1 MPFFAVK
8 FSAMNSSLPYYLNI
22 ASIIAFAISGALA
35 AIQSK
40 KEMDIIAVIILGV
53 VTAVGG
59 GTARDVIL
67 NFEVFWVKDPTMLLA
82 AVTASIITFFFRS
95 GLKKSFSLLL
105 YLDAAAN
112 SLLLM
117 SVMKKVFAAGFS
129 WEVAVTA
136 GVLTAIGGGLIRDVL
151 TGRENLLFS
160 RELYATP
167 ILIGALIYVLLMQ
180 FIPDSSTLQLSI
192 VIFIFLFR
200 AAAIRFD
207 LSLPRWLIAS
217 E

>member
-1 MPFFAVK
+1 
-8 FSAMNSSLPYYLNI
+8 MNISSESMLPYYLNI

-67 NFEVFWVKDPTMLLA
+67 NFEVFWVKDPSMLVA
-82 AVTASIITFFFRS
+82 AVGASIITFFFRS
-95 GLKKSFSLLL
+95 GLKKSYSLLL
-105 YLDAAAN
+105 YVDAAAN
-112 SLLLM
+112 ALLLM
-117 SVMKKVFAAGFS
+117 SVMKKVFAAGFR
-129 WEVAVTA
+129 WEIAVTS

-151 TGRENLLFS
+151 TGRTNLLLS

-167 ILIGALIYVLLMQ
+167 ILVGALLYVILLQ
-180 FIPDSSTLQLSI
+180 FFPESTSLQLGI
-192 VIFIFLFR
+192 VIFVFLFR
-200 AAAIRFD
+200 VAAIRFD
-207 LSLPRWLIAS
+207 LSLPRWLIAT
-217 E
+217 EKRE

>member
-1 MPFFAVK
+1 ML
-8 FSAMNSSLPYYLNI
+8 SYYLNI
-22 ASIIAFAISGALA
+22 GAIVLFAITGALA

-40 KEMDIIAVIILGV
+40 KELDIIAVIILGV

-67 NFEVFWVKDPTMLLA
+67 NLEVFWVKDPSMLVA
-82 AVTASIITFFFRS
+82 AVAASIITFFFRS
-95 GLKKSFSLLL
+95 VIKKSLSLLL
-105 YLDAAAN
+105 YLDALGNA
-112 SLLLM
+112 LLLM

-129 WEVAVTA
+129 WEIAVTS

-151 TGRENLLFS
+151 TGRTNLLLS

-167 ILIGALIYVLLMQ
+167 ILVGALLYVLLMK
-180 FIPDSSTLQLSI
+180 FIPDSSALQLGI
-192 VIFIFLFR
+192 IIFIFLFR

-207 LSLPRWLIAS
+207 LTFPLWLVAS
-217 E
+217 EKK

>member
-1 MPFFAVK
+1 M
-8 FSAMNSSLPYYLNI
+8 LTYYLNI
-22 ASIIAFAISGALA
+22 GSIVVFAITGALA

-40 KEMDIIAVIILGV
+40 KELDIIAVIILGV

-67 NFEVFWVKDPTMLLA
+67 NLEVFWVQDPSMLVA
-82 AVTASIITFFFRS
+82 AVAASIITFFFRS
-95 GLKKSFSLLL
+95 SIKKSLSLLL
-105 YLDAAAN
+105 YLDALGN

-129 WEVAVTA
+129 WEIAVTS

-151 TGRENLLFS
+151 AGRTNLLLS

-167 ILIGALIYVLLMQ
+167 ILIGALLYVLLMQ
-180 FIPDSSTLQLSI
+180 FIPDSSVLQVSI
-192 VIFIFLFR
+192 IIFVFLFR
-200 AAAIRFD
+200 VAAIRFD
-207 LSLPRWLIAS
+207 LTFPRWLIAS
-217 E
+217 EKE

>member
-1 MPFFAVK
+1 
-8 FSAMNSSLPYYLNI
+8 MNISSESMLPYYLNI

-67 NFEVFWVKDPTMLLA
+67 KLDVFWVKDPSMLVA
-82 AVTASIITFFFRS
+82 AVGASIITFFFRS
-95 GLKKSFSLLL
+95 GLKRSFALLL
-105 YLDAAAN
+105 YVDAAAN
-112 SLLLM
+112 ALLLM
-117 SVMKKVFAAGFS
+117 SVMKKVFAAGFR
-129 WEVAVTA
+129 WEIAVTS

-151 TGRENLLFS
+151 TGRTNLLLS

-167 ILIGALIYVLLMQ
+167 ILVGALLYVFLLQ
-180 FIPDSSTLQLSI
+180 FFPESTSLQLGI
-192 VIFIFLFR
+192 VIFVFLFR
-200 AAAIRFD
+200 VAAIRFD
-207 LSLPRWLIAS
+207 LSLPRWLIAT
-217 E
+217 EKAE

>member
-1 MPFFAVK
+1 ML
-8 FSAMNSSLPYYLNI
+8 SYNLNI
-22 ASIIAFAISGALA
+22 AAIVVFAITGALA

-67 NFEVFWVKDPTMLLA
+67 NLEVFWVKDPSMLVA
-82 AVTASIITFFFRS
+82 AVAASIVTFFFRS
-95 GLKKSFSLLL
+95 VIKKSLSLLL
-105 YLDAAAN
+105 YLDALGNA
-112 SLLLM
+112 LLLM

-129 WEVAVTA
+129 WEIAVTS

-151 TGRENLLFS
+151 TGRTNLLLS

-167 ILIGALIYVLLMQ
+167 ILLGALLYVLLMQ
-180 FIPDSSTLQLSI
+180 FIPDSSALQLSI

-217 E
+217 EKK

>member
-1 MPFFAVK
+1 ML
-8 FSAMNSSLPYYLNI
+8 SYYLNI
-22 ASIIAFAISGALA
+22 AAIIVFAMSGALA

-67 NFEVFWVKDPTMLLA
+67 DLDVFWVKDPSML
-82 AVTASIITFFFRS
+82 VTAVAASIATFFFRS
-95 GLKKSFSLLL
+95 SIEKSLKLLL
-105 YLDAAAN
+105 YLDAVGN
-112 SLLLM
+112 SLLVM
-117 SVMKKVFAAGFS
+117 SVMKKVFAANFS

-151 TGRENLLFS
+151 TGRTNLLLS

-167 ILIGALIYVLLMQ
+167 ILVGALLYVLLMQ
-180 FIPDSSTLQLSI
+180 FIPDSTTLQLSI

-200 AAAIRFD
+200 VAAILFD

-217 E
+217 EKNNN

>member
-1 MPFFAVK
+1 ML
-8 FSAMNSSLPYYLNI
+8 SYYLNI
-22 ASIIAFAISGALA
+22 GAIVVFAITGALA

-40 KEMDIIAVIILGV
+40 KELDIIAVIILGV

-67 NFEVFWVKDPTMLLA
+67 NQEVFWVKDPSMLVA
-82 AVTASIITFFFRS
+82 AVVASIITFFFRS
-95 GLKKSFSLLL
+95 SIKKSLSLLL
-105 YLDAAAN
+105 YLDALGNA
-112 SLLLM
+112 LLLM

-129 WEVAVTA
+129 WEVAVTS

-151 TGRENLLFS
+151 TGRTNLLLS

-167 ILIGALIYVLLMQ
+167 ILLGALLYVLLMQ
-180 FIPDSSTLQLSI
+180 FIPDSPALQLSI

-200 AAAIRFD
+200 VAAIRFD
-207 LSLPRWLIAS
+207 LTFPLWLVAS
-217 E
+217 EKK

>member
-1 MPFFAVK
+1 ML
-8 FSAMNSSLPYYLNI
+8 SYYLNI
-22 ASIIAFAISGALA
+22 AAIIVFAITGALA

-67 NFEVFWVKDPTMLLA
+67 DFDVFWVKDPSML
-82 AVTASIITFFFRS
+82 VTAVAASIVTFFFRS
-95 GLKKSFSLLL
+95 AIKKSFTLLL
-105 YLDAAAN
+105 YLDALGNA
-112 SLLLM
+112 LLLM
-117 SVMKKVFAAGFS
+117 SVMKKVSAAGFG
-129 WEVAVTA
+129 WEIAITA

-151 TGRENLLFS
+151 TGRTNLLLS

-167 ILIGALIYVLLMQ
+167 ILVGALLYVLLML
-180 FIPDSSTLQLSI
+180 FIPDSIALQLGI

-207 LSLPRWLIAS
+207 LSLPQWLIAS
-217 E
+217 ENR

>member
-1 MPFFAVK
+1 M
-8 FSAMNSSLPYYLNI
+8 LPYYLNI
-22 ASIIAFAISGALA
+22 AAIIVFAMSGALA

-67 NFEVFWVKDPTMLLA
+67 DLDVFWVKDPSMLVA
-82 AVTASIITFFFRS
+82 AVAASIATFFFRS
-95 GLKKSFSLLL
+95 SIEKSLKLLL
-105 YLDAAAN
+105 YLDAVGN
-112 SLLLM
+112 SLLVM
-117 SVMKKVFAAGFS
+117 SVMKKVFAANFS

-151 TGRENLLFS
+151 TGRTNLLLS

-167 ILIGALIYVLLMQ
+167 ILVGALLYVLLMQ
-180 FIPDSSTLQLSI
+180 FIPDSTTLQLSI

-200 AAAIRFD
+200 VAAILFD

-217 E
+217 EKSNK